1 MSEDTLD
8 LTVIDRVQDY
18 LKQISDITS
27 KVPDQVSFIIVSVN
41 LSFLVLGSEVSD
53 NNLLDNK
60 QLHDDSSG
68 LSRQPDQG
76 GPGQDQGSVPSDQ
89 HRTGAAHQGYR
100 RAEQGGPE
108 GRRSITL
115 TNNSDLTIFII
126 SSGSGSS
133 GENQGR
139 K

>member
-60 QLHDDSSG
+60 QLDDDSSG
-68 LSRQPDQG
+68 VRGQPDQG
-76 GPGQDQGSVPSDQ
+76 GPGQDQGSVPPDQ
-89 HRTGAAHQGYR
+89 HCSGVSPQVVRVRPFRPTPFLNNPIFQ
-100 RAEQGGPE
+100 EQ
-108 GRRSITL
+108 TCL
-115 TNNSDLTIFII
+115 
-126 SSGSGSS
+126 
-133 GENQGR
+133 
-139 K
+139 